1 MTRSR
6 WDAPGSRPE
15 RACGDVSLW
24 GRHSCLRIG
33 GRLAIRAKPR
43 RLPASA
49 PYCHRFALASP
60 LCAEPRRYGSRRGRA
75 SRPRHGNVRR
85 SPGPRVGCFLLSP
98 RAKPPEIRDGGDP
111 RLCTR
116 VRRPIGVGSDRL
128 VSLRSPSARVLPPMI
143 APRPRIRDPVG
154 RGRSPQPEPW
164 RSPGLRS
171 RRSRAG
177 RPSRMRWKESIRTG
191 SYLLCAR
198 RSKPVFVQP
207 ATRPRNGGA
216 GSTLGAVRVLGGEL
230 HQGFIRRGLPRQ
242 DATRAVDRAG
252 ICW

>member
-1 MTRSR
+1 MHR
-6 WDAPGSRPE
+6 GQGQ
-15 RACGDVSLW
+15 RALVETWRYRDGIMPAE
-24 GRHSCLRIG
+24 GA
-33 GRLAIRAKPR
+33 RLAIRAKPR

-49 PYCHRFALASP
+49 PYCHRVALVSSP
-60 LCAEPRRYGSRRGRA
+60 YVEPATRRRYGSRRGRA

-143 APRPRIRDPVG
+143 ASRPRIRDPVG

-164 RSPGLRS
+164 RSPGLS
-171 RRSRAG
+171 NCRSRAG
-177 RPSRMRWKESIRTG
+177 LLSRRRWKESIRTG
-191 SYLLCAR
+191 SCFLCAR
-198 RSKPVFVQP
+198 RSKPVFV
-207 ATRPRNGGA
+207 
-216 GSTLGAVRVLGGEL
+216 
-230 HQGFIRRGLPRQ
+230 
-242 DATRAVDRAG
+242 
-252 ICW
+252 